1 MEKGFK
7 VWRLRSVVPVGLI
20 TAGLITAGLITAS
33 AVIGLPGRTEQ
44 NALSPAVQRR
54 VATVILAQRIRA
66 YAAMAQAHSLCL
78 VQKGSLRPPEAAQA
92 LKITLKDLG
101 IDPAVLTNPL
111 VEVVSPRSQALL
123 DADCN
128 LDPKHEEAAHVLL
141 RHEL

>member
-7 VWRLRSVVPVGLI
+7 VWRLRSVVP
-20 TAGLITAGLITAS
+20 AGLITAS

-44 NALSPAVQRR
+44 NALSPVVQHR
-54 VATVILAQRIRA
+54 VAKVILAKRIRA

-92 LKITLKDLG
+92 LKITVQDLG

-111 VEVVSPRSQALL
+111 VEAVSPRFQALL

-128 LDPKHEEAAHVLL
+128 LDPKHEEAAHALL

>member
-7 VWRLRSVVPVGLI
+7 VWRHRSVVPV
-20 TAGLITAGLITAS
+20 GLITAGLITAS

-44 NALSPAVQRR
+44 NALSPVVQRR

-92 LKITLKDLG
+92 LKITLQDLG
-101 IDPAVLTNPL
+101 IDPAVLTNPV
-111 VEVVSPRSQALL
+111 VEVVSPRFQALL

-128 LDPKHEEAAHVLL
+128 LDPKHEEAAHALL

>member
-1 MEKGFK
+1 M
-7 VWRLRSVVPVGLI
+7 PV
-20 TAGLITAGLITAS
+20 GLITAGLITAS

-44 NALSPAVQRR
+44 NVLSPAVQRR
-54 VATVILAQRIRA
+54 VATVILAQRISA

-92 LKITLKDLG
+92 LKITLQDLG

-111 VEVVSPRSQALL
+111 VEVVSPRFQALL

-128 LDPKHEEAAHVLL
+128 LDPKHEEAAHALL

>member
-7 VWRLRSVVPVGLI
+7 VWRLRSVVPV
-20 TAGLITAGLITAS
+20 GLITAS

-44 NALSPAVQRR
+44 NALSPVVQRR

-66 YAAMAQAHSLCL
+66 YAAMAQAQSLCL

-92 LKITLKDLG
+92 LKITLQDLG

-111 VEVVSPRSQALL
+111 VEVVSPRFQALL

-128 LDPKHEEAAHVLL
+128 LDPKHEEAAHALL

>member
-7 VWRLRSVVPVGLI
+7 VWRHRSVVPV
-20 TAGLITAGLITAS
+20 GLITAGLITAS

-44 NALSPAVQRR
+44 NALSPVVQRC
-54 VATVILAQRIRA
+54 VATVILAQRIHA

-92 LKITLKDLG
+92 LKITLQDLG

-111 VEVVSPRSQALL
+111 VEVVSPRFQALL
-123 DADCN
+123 DANCN
-128 LDPKHEEAAHVLL
+128 LNPKHEEAAHALL

>member
-1 MEKGFK
+1 MEKGFEMG
-7 VWRLRSVVPVGLI
+7 RLRSAVPVGLMA
-20 TAGLITAGLITAS
+20 AGLFTASVTAS

-44 NALSPAVQRR
+44 NALSPVVQRR

-92 LKITLKDLG
+92 LKITLQDLG

-111 VEVVSPRSQALL
+111 VEVVSPRFQALL

-128 LDPKHEEAAHVLL
+128 LDPKHEEAAHALL

>member
-7 VWRLRSVVPVGLI
+7 VLRLRSVVPV
-20 TAGLITAGLITAS
+20 GLITAGLITAS

-44 NALSPAVQRR
+44 NALSPVVQRR
-54 VATVILAQRIRA
+54 VATVILAKRIRA

-92 LKITLKDLG
+92 LKITVQDLG

-111 VEVVSPRSQALL
+111 VEVVSPRFQALL

-128 LDPKHEEAAHVLL
+128 LDPKHEEAAHALL

>member
-7 VWRLRSVVPVGLI
+7 VLRLRSVVPVGLI
-20 TAGLITAGLITAS
+20 TAGLITSA

-92 LKITLKDLG
+92 LKITLQDLG

-111 VEVVSPRSQALL
+111 VEVVSPRFQALL

-128 LDPKHEEAAHVLL
+128 LDPKHEEAAHALL

>member
-1 MEKGFK
+1 MEKGFN
-7 VWRLRSVVPVGLI
+7 VWRHWSVVPVGLI
-20 TAGLITAGLITAS
+20 TTGLITAS

-44 NALSPAVQRR
+44 NALSPVVQRR
-54 VATVILAQRIRA
+54 VATVILAKRIHA

-92 LKITLKDLG
+92 LKITLQDLG

-111 VEVVSPRSQALL
+111 VEVVRPRFQALL

-128 LDPKHEEAAHVLL
+128 LDQKHEEAAHALL

>member
-7 VWRLRSVVPVGLI
+7 VWRLRSVVPV
-20 TAGLITAGLITAS
+20 GLITAS

-44 NALSPAVQRR
+44 NALSPVVQRR

-92 LKITLKDLG
+92 LKITLQDLG

-111 VEVVSPRSQALL
+111 VEVVSPRFQALL

-128 LDPKHEEAAHVLL
+128 LDPKHEEAAHALL

>member
-1 MEKGFK
+1 M
-7 VWRLRSVVPVGLI
+7 PVGLI
-20 TAGLITAGLITAS
+20 TSGLITSGLITSGLITAS
-33 AVIGLPGRTEQ
+33 ALIGLPGRTEQ
-44 NALSPAVQRR
+44 NALSPVVQCR

-66 YAAMAQAHSLCL
+66 YAAMAQAQSLCL

-92 LKITLKDLG
+92 LKITLQDLG

-111 VEVVSPRSQALL
+111 VEVVSPRFQALL

-128 LDPKHEEAAHVLL
+128 LDPKHEEAAHALL

>member
-7 VWRLRSVVPVGLI
+7 VWRLRSVVP
-20 TAGLITAGLITAS
+20 AGLITAGLITAS

-78 VQKGSLRPPEAAQA
+78 VQKGSLRPPQAVQA
-92 LKITLKDLG
+92 LKITLQDLG
-101 IDPAVLTNPL
+101 IDPAVLTNPFGGGG
-111 VEVVSPRSQALL
+111 ESPIPSAARCGLQPGSKARRSARP
-123 DADCN
+123 A
-128 LDPKHEEAAHVLL
+128 PP
-141 RHEL
+141 

>member
-1 MEKGFK
+1 MEKGFEMG
-7 VWRLRSVVPVGLI
+7 RLRSVVPVGLMAAALF
-20 TAGLITAGLITAS
+20 TASVTAS

-78 VQKGSLRPPEAAQA
+78 VQKGSLRPPQAVQA
-92 LKITLKDLG
+92 LKITLQDLG
-101 IDPAVLTNPL
+101 IDPAVLMNPL
-111 VEVVSPRSQALL
+111 VEAVSPRFQALL

-128 LDPKHEEAAHVLL
+128 LDPKHEEAAHALL